1 MPNCSGEKRFCKPSK
16 YPETKIYVTNA
27 IVGMYKSGE
36 FMSSRGATDSS
47 GLNLTD
53 QSFRRISKHN
63 YKYFKNFF
71 FFFEN
76 IIERQ
81 KLFKTLNVLINELI
95 EI

>member
-1 MPNCSGEKRFCKPSK
+1 
-16 YPETKIYVTNA
+16 
-27 IVGMYKSGE
+27 
-36 FMSSRGATDSS
+36 MSSRGATDSS